1 MSLPSPPKDYD
12 QRDQQ
17 TTRAALEQMDNQNRK
32 LGQDVE
38 MGPKGRVIISSPSGA
53 RWALVASD
61 AGALTLVAVT
71 N

>member
-1 MSLPSPPKDYD
+1 MSLPIAPKNYD

-17 TTRAALEQMDNQNRK
+17 DLRSALDQMDGRNRK

-61 AGALTLVAVT
+61 LGALTLVAVT